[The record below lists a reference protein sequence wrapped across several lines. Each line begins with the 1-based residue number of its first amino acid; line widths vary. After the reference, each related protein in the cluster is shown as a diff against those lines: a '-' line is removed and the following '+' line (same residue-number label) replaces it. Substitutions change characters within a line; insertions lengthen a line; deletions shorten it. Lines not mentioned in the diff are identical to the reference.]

1 MVSAPNI
8 RKALNLEKEILHPA
22 DFTPLSP
29 KYEMPITS
37 FFFFLLLRNFN
48 YLKHMLAKSHQ
59 ACLTLCDCIDWSP
72 PGSFVHEILQARIL
86 EWVAC
91 PPSRGSSGPRDPTRI
106 SYDSFIDKQILYHY
120 CHLGSPKM
128 KMSGSQLCLTL
139 RPHGLEIA
147 TLLCPWDS
155 SGKNTGVGSH
165 SFL

>member
-1 MVSAPNI
+1 
-8 RKALNLEKEILHPA
+8 
-22 DFTPLSP
+22 
-29 KYEMPITS
+29 MP
-37 FFFFLLLRNFN
+37 
-48 YLKHMLAKSHQ
+48 AKSHQ

-165 SFL
+165 SFLQRIFPAQESNPGLLHCWKILYPLSHQGRQENSNLVTLCS